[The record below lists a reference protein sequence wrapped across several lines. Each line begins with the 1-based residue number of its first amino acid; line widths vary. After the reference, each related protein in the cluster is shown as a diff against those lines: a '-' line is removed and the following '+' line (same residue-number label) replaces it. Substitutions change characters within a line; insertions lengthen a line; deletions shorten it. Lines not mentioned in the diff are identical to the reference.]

1 MAVEVVLPKVDMD
14 MEAGTIAQWRVAAG
28 DLVEVGDVLFEME
41 TAKSLMEVEAP
52 AAGRIRDL
60 APVDGNELA
69 VGTIVAWIDEA
80 TADADPA
87 ASLIA
92 PSSLPLPT
100 EASPPT
106 PAQVPSPPVPTPPVP
121 KPGAPVAASSPPTP
135 RPGDATAPL
144 RATPWAR
151 TRARE
156 EGIALASVVGS
167 GPEGRI
173 VAADVDALARVRPH
187 DVTASTRGNV
197 AATDADTLLPMT
209 PTRRIVAER
218 LAASAQKA
226 PHFYLT
232 AHIDMGALRD
242 ALAAYR
248 HAAPERAP
256 VSTTLAIVYLVARVL
271 ARHPALNAS
280 CDEAGIRLHRDV
292 HVGVA
297 MDRDGDLVVPVLR
310 AAHRQPLEA
319 LAHDYARLRDAVR
332 TRAITPADMRG
343 GTFSVSNLGM
353 YGVDAFTAIINPPE
367 SAILA
372 IGRTL
377 DTPVA
382 RDGAIVLRPMAN
394 FCLSSDHRIVDGVA
408 AARFM
413 ADLRVAIE
421 TPHLLSPALGSTTT

>member
-28 DLVEVGDVLFEME
+28 DLVNVGDVLFEME

-60 APVDGNELA
+60 APVDGNEVA
-69 VGTIVAWIDEA
+69 VGTVVAWIDA
-80 TADADPA
+80 VTADADPA
-87 ASLIA
+87 ASLAA
-92 PSSLPLPT
+92 PSPLPSPT
-100 EASPPT
+100 QASAPT
-106 PAQVPSPPVPTPPVP
+106 PAQVPSPGPAAPPASVP
-121 KPGAPVAASSPPTP
+121 APTHRS
-135 RPGDATAPL
+135 GDAAPPL

-187 DVTASTRGNV
+187 DVTASTRASV
-197 AATDADTLLPMT
+197 ATTDADTLLPMT

-232 AHIDMGALRD
+232 AHIDMGGLRD

-256 VSTTLAIVYLVARVL
+256 VSATLAIVYLVARVL

-280 CDEAGIRLHRDV
+280 YDEAGIRLHRDV

-310 AAHRQPLEA
+310 AAHRQPLDA